1 MTESKRRE
9 ARAADE
15 AAAWHTRLGSK
26 SVTPQTIED
35 FFVWRRDPLNDA
47 AYRKVE
53 GMWSRAHDLK
63 DSPVIAR
70 ALEDARGRR
79 RRRASLGP
87 LLAGAGLAAAVIVG
101 TVGAW
106 TWLQGREHFTTAI
119 GEERVIQLAD
129 GSAVHLDT
137 DSSVRVRFN
146 GGERR
151 VDLETGRALFT
162 VAHEAARPFIVR
174 SGEAEV
180 RAVGTIFDV
189 RRRESAVIVS
199 MVDGLVEVSGGAT
212 GPGAPQRLAA
222 GQQMVVAQGA
232 RRLRPIDAATETS
245 WTRNRLVFRSAPLG
259 EAVGEVNRYL
269 TDKIVLA
276 PDAPQT
282 ASVSGVFHT
291 GDREA
296 FVSAVGLLLSLKATR
311 QPNGTVLL
319 GADKKTS
326 EGSAE
331 KAT

>member
-1 MTESKRRE
+1 MTDSKRRE
-9 ARAADE
+9 AKAADE

-35 FFVWRRDPLNDA
+35 FFVWRRAPLNDA

-53 GMWSRAHDLK
+53 AMWSRAQDLK

-70 ALEDARGRR
+70 ALEEARGRR
-79 RRRASLGP
+79 RRRAPLGP

-106 TWLQGREHFTTAI
+106 TWLQGRDHFTTAI

-146 GGERR
+146 GAERR

-162 VAHEAARPFIVR
+162 VAHETARPFIVR

-180 RAVGTIFDV
+180 RAVGTVFDV
-189 RRRESAVIVS
+189 RRRDGAVTVS
-199 MVDGLVEVSGGAT
+199 MVDGLVEISSGAAGA
-212 GPGAPQRLAA
+212 GAPQRLAA

-232 RRLRPIDAATETS
+232 RRLRAIDAATETS
-245 WTRNRLVFRSAPLG
+245 WTRNRLVFRGAPLRD
-259 EAVGEVNRYL
+259 AVGEVNRYL

-296 FVSAVGLLLSLKATR
+296 FVSAVGVLLSLKATR

-319 GADKKTS
+319 GVDKKTS